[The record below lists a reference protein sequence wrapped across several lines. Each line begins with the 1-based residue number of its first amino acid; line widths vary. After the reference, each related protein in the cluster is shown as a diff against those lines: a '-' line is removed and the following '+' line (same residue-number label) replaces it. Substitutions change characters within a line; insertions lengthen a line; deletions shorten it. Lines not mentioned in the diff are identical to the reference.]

1 MTHQPGQVMDA
12 IVDGEKTLVYIT
24 LSELDVDGNP
34 RWRYAPQVDPDQ
46 GIIEQGVTVEILGVF
61 DRFK

>member
-1 MTHQPGQVMDA
+1 MDA
-12 IVDGEKTLVYIT
+12 IVDGEKTLVYLT

-34 RWRYAPQVDPDQ
+34 RWRYAPEVDPDQ
-46 GIIEQGVTVEILGVF
+46 DIIEQGVTVEILGVF

>member
-1 MTHQPGQVMDA
+1 MDA
-12 IVDGEKTLVYIT
+12 IVDGEKTLVYLT